1 MTIVGDQTSALV
13 GFTRGRGVRL
23 RSRGRGIA
31 PCKTT
36 IVEALAQK
44 DDIGDRVIDSENDL

>member
-1 MTIVGDQTSALV
+1 MTIVSDQTSALV
-13 GFTRGRGVRL
+13 RFTRGRGVGL

-44 DDIGDRVIDSENDL
+44 DDVSDRVVDSEDDL